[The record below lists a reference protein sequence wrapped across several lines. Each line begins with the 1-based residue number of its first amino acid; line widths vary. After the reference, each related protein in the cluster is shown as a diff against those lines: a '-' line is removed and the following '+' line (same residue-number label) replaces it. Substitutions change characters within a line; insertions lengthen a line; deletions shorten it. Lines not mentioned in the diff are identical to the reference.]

1 MSEEAAKTELQ
12 PEEAPQ
18 NEPSFE
24 SSLAALEDRVRRIDA
39 GDLPL
44 EEALRL
50 FEEGVALARECHE
63 RLDSVEQRIIELT
76 GNSESSSS

>member
-1 MSEEAAKTELQ
+1 MSEEAAKAET
-12 PEEAPQ
+12 PAEEPQ
-18 NEPSFE
+18 SEPSFE
-24 SSLAALEDRVRRIDA
+24 SSLAALEERVRRIDA

-44 EEALRL
+44 EQALRL

-76 GNSESSSS
+76 GNPESNDS

>member
-1 MSEEAAKTELQ
+1 MSEEAVTAET
-12 PEEAPQ
+12 PAEEPQ
-18 NEPSFE
+18 SEPSFE
-24 SSLAALEDRVRRIDA
+24 NSLAALEDRVRRIDA

-76 GNSESSSS
+76 GNPESSGS

>member
-1 MSEEAAKTELQ
+1 MSEEATQAET
-12 PEEAPQ
+12 PAEEPQ
-18 NEPSFE
+18 SEPSFE
-24 SSLAALEDRVRRIDA
+24 SSLTALEERVRRIDA

-44 EEALRL
+44 EDALRL

-76 GNSESSSS
+76 GNPETNDS

>member
-1 MSEEAAKTELQ
+1 MSAEAANDES
-12 PEEAPQ
+12 PAEEPQ
-18 NEPSFE
+18 REPSFE
-24 SSLAALEDRVRRIDA
+24 SSLAALEQRVRRIDA

-76 GNSESSSS
+76 GNPESSGG